1 MIIRKIK
8 EEDLQDLITYNI
20 KTYSDRDKIEDSFN
34 YRFYDNPYCAN
45 TTNESL
51 IVFDSDNN
59 LIGQALMMPSKL
71 GFEGK
76 VYPIVWG
83 MDFFVDKSFR
93 GLTGTLLLKKA
104 IEVENHFGVGL
115 SDTALELHLHFGEH
129 IAGYLNKYFR
139 LGSIRGLLKTPFNRN
154 IDKVRSYKFPEEL
167 KIKGGKFI
175 RVYNP
180 AEITTEEGYWN
191 SELAEFIRD
200 EEFINWRFFRNKD
213 KYIVYKYHSDR
224 GLDDLKPVYFAV
236 HPIFWRRLNCL
247 LLTDYRFPYQR
258 KDMFEKILNAAAKLA
273 RKNKIAVTFTG
284 CSLPELDKTLRRNFY
299 LKLGKKMV
307 IITNFKYLK
316 RDPDL
321 QKDSI
326 LVTYADS
333 DIDFI
338 FFSNQW

>member
-1 MIIRKIK
+1 MIIRKIT
-8 EEDLQDLITYNI
+8 EEDLQGLINYNI
-20 KTYSDRDKIEDSFN
+20 KTYPDRDKIEESFN
-34 YRFYDNPYCAN
+34 YRFYSNPFSKG

-51 IVFDSDNN
+51 LVSDPENN
-59 LIGQALMMPSKL
+59 IIGQALMMHSKL
-71 GFEGK
+71 GLKGQE
-76 VYPIVWG
+76 YPIVWG

-104 IEVENHFGVGL
+104 IEVGNHFGVGL

-129 IAGYLNKYFR
+129 IAGYLYKYFR
-139 LGSIRGLLKTPFNRN
+139 LTSIRGLLKTPFTNKA
-154 IDKVRSYKFPEEL
+154 DKTRSYKFPEEL
-167 KIKGGKFI
+167 KIKGGKFV
-175 RVYNP
+175 RVHDP
-180 AEITTEEGYWN
+180 AEIASEDGYWN
-191 SELAEFIRD
+191 AELAEFVRN

-213 KYIVYKYHSDR
+213 EYVVYKYLSAR
-224 GLDDLKPVYFAV
+224 GPDDSKPVYFAV
-236 HPIFWRRLNCL
+236 HPIFWRKLNCL
-247 LLTDYRFPYQR
+247 LLTDYRFTSHR

-284 CSLPELDKTLRRNFY
+284 CSLPQLGNTMRRNLY
-299 LKLGKKMV
+299 VRLGKKMV
-307 IITNFKYLK
+307 IITNFQYLK

-333 DIDFI
+333 DIDFN